1 MIADLFKNFLL
12 LLIRAYQA
20 LLSPLFY
27 GSCRFHPS
35 CSHYAAEAVEAHGA
49 VKGAWLA
56 LGRLLRCQPFC
67 RGGFDP
73 VPENFPAKPK
83 RANHRLYPR
92 SERDQAMPGI
102 RVSDTGSIAIED
114 DEAARRSQP
123 DPHFWRYT

>member
-1 MIADLFKNFLL
+1 MIGGLIFGVIGFMGGLVKNILLFM
-12 LLIRAYQA
+12 IRAYQA

-35 CSHYAAEAVEAHGA
+35 CSHYAAEAVEVHGP

-73 VPENFPAKPK
+73 VPEKFQSTPNKKFSSHAGNPA
-83 RANHRLYPR
+83 L
-92 SERDQAMPGI
+92 
-102 RVSDTGSIAIED
+102 
-114 DEAARRSQP
+114 
-123 DPHFWRYT
+123 

>member
-1 MIADLFKNFLL
+1 MIRGLITQVFLF
-12 LLIRAYQA
+12 LIRAYQA

-35 CSHYAAEAVEAHGA
+35 CSHYAAEAVEVHGP

-73 VPENFPAKPK
+73 VPERTPHKKFSSPAG
-83 RANHRLYPR
+83 ATFR
-92 SERDQAMPGI
+92 SPAL
-102 RVSDTGSIAIED
+102 
-114 DEAARRSQP
+114 
-123 DPHFWRYT
+123 

>member
-1 MIADLFKNFLL
+1 MIRGLVTQVLLFM
-12 LLIRAYQA
+12 IRAYQA

-35 CSHYAAEAVEAHGA
+35 CSHYAAEAVETHGP

-73 VPENFPAKPK
+73 VPEKTFLSPADATFAV
-83 RANHRLYPR
+83 RHFR
-92 SERDQAMPGI
+92 SK
-102 RVSDTGSIAIED
+102 S
-114 DEAARRSQP
+114 
-123 DPHFWRYT
+123 

>member
-1 MIADLFKNFLL
+1 MIRALVQGHLLFM
-12 LLIRAYQA
+12 IRAYQA

-35 CSHYAAEAVEAHGA
+35 CSHYAAEAVEAHGP

-73 VPENFPAKPK
+73 VPEEFSIL
-83 RANHRLYPR
+83 HRNPH
-92 SERDQAMPGI
+92 
-102 RVSDTGSIAIED
+102 
-114 DEAARRSQP
+114 ARHLQP
-123 DPHFWRYT
+123 ETHKMT

>member
-1 MIADLFKNFLL
+1 MIGGLVIGFVGFVGSLVKNVLLFM
-12 LLIRAYQA
+12 IRAYQA

-35 CSHYAAEAVEAHGA
+35 CSHYAAEAVEVHGP

-73 VPENFPAKPK
+73 VPEKKFQGAPNKKFSSHA
-83 RANHRLYPR
+83 
-92 SERDQAMPGI
+92 
-102 RVSDTGSIAIED
+102 GS
-114 DEAARRSQP
+114 P
-123 DPHFWRYT
+123 VH

>member
-1 MIADLFKNFLL
+1 MIGGLVKHALLF
-12 LLIRAYQA
+12 LIRAYQA

-35 CSHYAAEAVEAHGA
+35 CSHYAAEAVEAHGP

-73 VPENFPAKPK
+73 VPEPKSHKKFSSPAGATFRNP
-83 RANHRLYPR
+83 AL
-92 SERDQAMPGI
+92 
-102 RVSDTGSIAIED
+102 
-114 DEAARRSQP
+114 
-123 DPHFWRYT
+123 